1 MELQTVPEKL
11 AALRALMRERG
22 VAAYVV
28 MSADPHM
35 SEYLPAY
42 WQVRLWLTGFKG

>member
-1 MELQTVPEKL
+1 MGQQTVPEKL
-11 AALRALMRERG
+11 AALRALMRAEN
-22 VAAYVV
+22 VDAYVV

-42 WQVRLWLTGFKG
+42 